1 MRATDER
8 VSGISGILAQRFSAY
23 LGTFT
28 SPSDIRLLVRS
39 LSCRSDPPTKWPKT
53 INRF

>member
-8 VSGISGILAQRFSAY
+8 VREASGILAQRFSAY

-28 SPSDIRLLVRS
+28 KPVRHS
-39 LSCRSDPPTKWPKT
+39 IARSEL
-53 INRF
+53 